1 MTQGKYNKRKTHKMG
16 GGGHRGGALL
26 IVGTS
31 REEPLEGIV
40 LQLDAQRQR
49 GIPQAQ
55 GGAEGLGGRMQGT
68 LGLK

>member
-1 MTQGKYNKRKTHKMG
+1 M
-16 GGGHRGGALL
+16 
-26 IVGTS
+26 GTS

-55 GGAEGLGGRMQGT
+55 GGAEGLDGRMQGT